1 MKGLLLKDWYMMR
14 KYCRYYLVLAIGF
27 LFLSFMDK
35 SNMFFVFY
43 PCLFCGMVP
52 VNLLAYDER
61 SRWLQYSGTLPY
73 TRAQIVSGKYLIGL
87 FTQTAMLF
95 LTGIAQG
102 IRMGMDSGYRAT
114 DVLVILLLLLIASTV
129 TSSVT
134 LPFMFKLGVERGRA
148 AYYVMIGLICG
159 ISTLMTGLFR
169 EPLRMEIRPNLL
181 LVLLA
186 VAGVGIYALS
196 WHLSIVF
203 YRKREL

>member
-1 MKGLLLKDWYMMR
+1 
-14 KYCRYYLVLAIGF
+14 
-27 LFLSFMDK
+27 MDK

-73 TRAQIVSGKYLIGL
+73 TRAQIVSGKYL
-87 FTQTAMLF
+87 
-95 LTGIAQG
+95 
-102 IRMGMDSGYRAT
+102 
-114 DVLVILLLLLIASTV
+114 
-129 TSSVT
+129 
-134 LPFMFKLGVERGRA
+134 
-148 AYYVMIGLICG
+148 IGLICG

>member
-14 KYCRYYLVLAIGF
+14 KYCRSYLVLAVGF
-27 LFLSFMDK
+27 LILSFMDK

-43 PCLFCGMVP
+43 PCLFCGMLP

-87 FTQTAMLF
+87 FTQMSMLF

-102 IRMGMDSGYRAT
+102 IRMGMDSGYRGT

-159 ISTLMTGLFR
+159 ISALLTGLFR
-169 EPLRMEIRPNLL
+169 EPLRMEIRSNLI

-186 VAGVGIYALS
+186 AAGVGIYALS
-196 WHLSIVF
+196 WYLSIVF

>member
-14 KYCRYYLVLAIGF
+14 KYCRSYLFIAVGF
-27 LFLSFMDK
+27 LILSFMDK

-61 SRWLQYSGTLPY
+61 SRWLTYSGTLPY

-87 FTQTAMLF
+87 FTQTAMLL

-102 IRMGMDSGYRAT
+102 IRMGMDGGYRVT

-159 ISTLMTGLFR
+159 ISALLTGLFR
-169 EPLRMEIRPNLL
+169 EPLRMEIRPNLI

-186 VAGVGIYALS
+186 AAGVGIYALS
-196 WHLSIVF
+196 WYLAIVF
-203 YRKREL
+203 FRKREL

>member
-14 KYCRYYLVLAIGF
+14 KYCRSYLFIAVGF
-27 LFLSFMDK
+27 LILSFMDK

-102 IRMGMDSGYRAT
+102 IRLGMDGGYRAT

-186 VAGVGIYALS
+186 VIGVGIYALS